1 MYNTCFTGSEGIQIL
16 IEGHDMIGGMF
27 LLYISGCTCT
37 LNIVMNVHK
46 IFASGHYVTINK

>member
-1 MYNTCFTGSEGIQIL
+1 MYNICFTGSEGIQIL